1 MNGGKKICMHHFSS
15 SKKSLS
21 CCSSRHGNQGSCS
34 KNCPFASECPT
45 PELDQGVFW
54 SSCLPQL
61 PAVYFGDRE
70 GPWATLSSR
79 CYCLPRWART
89 PYLSLLLLSAS
100 ITFPLHRSLTSL
112 CLCSTG
118 TCGPT
123 EALGYTKKPK
133 LAFICSLLPAVY
145 IVHLCSLSVQKKY
158 RFYPW
163 HCYYYWLW
171 VIALPAE
178 MLASRI
184 TPCDVLLKF
193 WHVFVSAL
201 CPKIWGFWKQV
212 WNAKMFQ
219 NLSIRYANK
228 APFCK
233 SDIVI
238 IIYHF

>member
-1 MNGGKKICMHHFSS
+1 MKVHKRCPAFLLKWMKKTFACIISRVLKRVSLLQQSSWQPRLLFQKLSICLWMSDTWT
-15 SKKSLS
+15 
-21 CCSSRHGNQGSCS
+21 R
-34 KNCPFASECPT
+34 PRM
-45 PELDQGVFW
+45 FW
-54 SSCLPQL
+54 SSSLSQP
-61 PAVYFGDRE
+61 PAVYFRDRQ

-89 PYLSLLLLSAS
+89 PYLSLLLLPFS
-100 ITFPLHRSLTSL
+100 ITSPLHRSLTSL

-145 IVHLCSLSVQKKY
+145 IVHLCSLSLCAEKY

-171 VIALPAE
+171 VIAAPAE
-178 MLASRI
+178 MLASHI

-201 CPKIWGFWKQV
+201 RPQYGVLKEV
-212 WNAKMFQ
+212 
-219 NLSIRYANK
+219 
-228 APFCK
+228 
-233 SDIVI
+233 
-238 IIYHF
+238 